1 MPVDT
6 IELDELVLD
15 ELSVTSMRDAAASP
29 DKTVMISSNC
39 SCCLSNECCCSC
51 YIPEDP
57 G

>member
-1 MPVDT
+1 VPVNT

-15 ELSVTSMRDAAASP
+15 ELSVTSMRDAAAVP